1 MTIHWHI
8 LTHHFDSRI
17 MAKKKQNLDWHVEMN
32 SIVKL
37 GSEMDC
43 FFKAII
49 KKTDDKRFQLR
60 VYGLNT
66 EGIVTIPLQTTSE
79 RKAKDMADAYI
90 ESINAINDG
99 NFDEFDMH

>member
-1 MTIHWHI
+1 
-8 LTHHFDSRI
+8 
-17 MAKKKQNLDWHVEMN
+17 MAKKKQDLDWHVEMN

-37 GSEMDC
+37 GGDMDC

-49 KKTDDKRFQLR
+49 RKTDKKKYQLR
-60 VYGLNT
+60 VYGLTT

-99 NFDEFDMH
+99 NFDELDMH